1 MVTLNIF
8 IIHYKKL
15 VGRVKNIDQLKKL
28 AEEVNDITINIHTI
42 TDHQPEDINVNNI
55 KNLVKLEQLPEGEN
69 TFYQKFVKQMSLPV
83 FSNTFQ
89 HFKAIQ
95 QISKTSPTDFNMVL
109 EDDVVYSQ
117 KIFTQ
122 LATLI
127 ENLKSV
133 EWDILFLGQPS
144 EKAPITNNLQLT
156 DIDTTDLLLHCCES
170 YMLTSKVAKD
180 MLINFFPIRFVYNIQ
195 LSFLIDKH
203 KYKVLKIFPNI
214 CGDGSKMGDYTSSI
228 LLNNVL
234 IFNDLYKKIY
244 IQLESPTPLTKDELK
259 EVETLF
265 YENPRKQ
272 NPDFI
277 YLEALFNKKIGNI
290 EKSKLLFE
298 SAMVFYEEGCVPMNN
313 TSTFLKNYM
322 ELFRVL
328 QN

>member
-156 DIDTTDLLLHCCES
+156 DIDPTDLLLHCCES

>member
-1 MVTLNIF
+1 M
-8 IIHYKKL
+8 
-15 VGRVKNIDQLKKL
+15 VGRKKNIEQLTKL
-28 AEEVNDITINIHTI
+28 AEDVKDMTVNIHTI

-95 QISKTSPTDFNMVL
+95 QISKTSPTDYNLVL

-122 LATLI
+122 IATLI
-127 ENLKSV
+127 ENLKNV

-144 EKAPITNNLQLT
+144 DKAPTGNNLQLT
-156 DIDTTDLLLHCCES
+156 DIDNNDLLLHCCES
-170 YMLTSKVAKD
+170 YMLTNKVAKD
-180 MLINFFPIRFVYNIQ
+180 ILINFFPIRFVYNIQ
-195 LSFLIDKH
+195 LSYLINKH
-203 KYKVLKIFPNI
+203 KYKILKIFPNI
-214 CGDGSKMGDYTSSI
+214 CGDGSKMGDHTSSI
-228 LLNNVL
+228 LHNNVL
-234 IFNDLYKKIY
+234 IFNDLYKRIY
-244 IQLESPTPLTKDELK
+244 IKLETPTALTQEEQNELQMM
-259 EVETLF
+259 F
-265 YENPRKQ
+265 DENPRKE

-277 YLEALFNKKIGNI
+277 YLEALFNKKIGNV
-290 EKSKLLFE
+290 EKSKSLFE
-298 SAMVFYEEGCVPMNN
+298 KAMVLYEEGCVPMNN

-322 ELFRVL
+322 ELFKVL